1 MKLKDAVPGMYVAEL
16 NTNDTKQYHVIVK
29 TTEHITVVGKMY
41 NRVYGMDGKPFLL
54 PGQSLTDRDN
64 MEVFPY
70 HEVYYSTSSSVVND
84 DLQKEMYESM

>member
-1 MKLKDAVPGMYVAEL
+1 MKLKNVEPGLYVAEL
-16 NTNDTKQYHVIVK
+16 PVTGTKQYRILLK
-29 TTEHITVVGKMY
+29 TTEHIVVVGKLY

-54 PGQSLTDRDN
+54 PGQSLEDRDN

-70 HEVYYSTSSSVVND
+70 HEVYYSTSSSAVND

>member
-16 NTNDTKQYHVIVK
+16 NTNGTKQYHVIVK
-29 TTEHITVVGKMY
+29 TTEHIIVVGKMY
-41 NRVYGMDGKPFLL
+41 NRVYEMDGNPFLL
-54 PGQSLTDRDN
+54 PGQSLEDRDN

-70 HEVYYSTSSSVVND
+70 HEVYYTTSSSIVND

>member
-16 NTNDTKQYHVIVK
+16 VDHDTKQYHVIVK

-70 HEVYYSTSSSVVND
+70 HEVYYSTPSSVAND

>member
-1 MKLKDAVPGMYVAEL
+1 MKLKDAVPGMYVAES

-29 TTEHITVVGKMY
+29 TTEHIIVVGKMY
-41 NRVYGMDGKPFLL
+41 NRVYEMDGNPFLL
-54 PGQSLTDRDN
+54 PGQSLEDRDN

-70 HEVYYSTSSSVVND
+70 HEVYYTTSSSVVND

>member
-1 MKLKDAVPGMYVAEL
+1 MKLKDAVPGMYIAEL

-29 TTEHITVVGKMY
+29 TTEHIIVVGKMY
-41 NRVYGMDGKPFLL
+41 NRVYEMDGNPFLL
-54 PGQSLTDRDN
+54 PGQSLEDRDN

-70 HEVYYSTSSSVVND
+70 HEVYYTTSSSVVND

>member
-16 NTNDTKQYHVIVK
+16 VDHDTKQYHVIVK
-29 TTEHITVVGKMY
+29 TTEHIIVVGKLY
-41 NRVYGMDGKPFLL
+41 NRIYGMDGKPFLL

-70 HEVYYSTSSSVVND
+70 HEVYYSTPSGVVND

>member
-1 MKLKDAVPGMYVAEL
+1 MKLKDAVPGMYVAES

-29 TTEHITVVGKMY
+29 TTEHITVVGKLY

-70 HEVYYSTSSSVVND
+70 HEVYYSTPSSVVND
-84 DLQKEMYESM
+84 DLQKEMYESI

>member
-16 NTNDTKQYHVIVK
+16 VDHDTKQYHVIVK

-41 NRVYGMDGKPFLL
+41 NRVYGMDGNPFLL

-70 HEVYYSTSSSVVND
+70 YSTPSSVVND

>member
-1 MKLKDAVPGMYVAEL
+1 MKLKDAVPGMYVAES

-29 TTEHITVVGKMY
+29 TTEHIIVVGKLY
-41 NRVYGMDGKPFLL
+41 NRVYGVDGNPFLL
-54 PGQSLTDRDN
+54 PGQSLEDRDN

-70 HEVYYSTSSSVVND
+70 HEVYYTTSSSVVND

>member
-16 NTNDTKQYHVIVK
+16 NTNNTKQYHVIVK
-29 TTEHITVVGKMY
+29 TTEHIIVVGKMY
-41 NRVYGMDGKPFLL
+41 NRVYEMDGKPFLL
-54 PGQSLTDRDN
+54 PGQSLADRDN

-70 HEVYYSTSSSVVND
+70 HEVYHFTSSSVVDD